1 MKKLKEIIGCLIA
14 FGLVTGLIPI
24 MLIIISE
31 KFPILYGIYFL
42 IVIIFM
48 INEVIESEK

>member
-1 MKKLKEIIGCLIA
+1 MNKIKEIIVCLIA
-14 FGLVTGLIPI
+14 FGMITGLIPI
-24 MLIIISE
+24 MMMIIAE
-31 KFPILYGIYFL
+31 KFPILYIVYFL